1 MASVLATYF
10 DSMYELR
17 MIAAEA
23 ESILPR
29 SIPLALEGD
38 LPAARN
44 SVRAS
49 KVVIRSSHK
58 ITGNSVTVRNL
69 EQNALTLRAAF
80 PTEPSIESGKPT
92 TMDRAWWFAAKD
104 AMLIGSSAPVAF
116 IDSIGVARV
125 PVGSLRASPILT
137 SP

>member
-1 MASVLATYF
+1 MMA
-10 DSMYELR
+10 
-17 MIAAEA
+17 AAA

-29 SIPLALEGD
+29 SIPLAFEGA

-44 SVRAS
+44 SVWAS
-49 KVVIRSSHK
+49 KVVIRSSHT
-58 ITGNSVTVRNL
+58 ITGNSVTIRNL
-69 EQNALTLRAAF
+69 EQNAFTLRAAV

-92 TMDRAWWFAAKD
+92 TIAMAWRFAAKD

-116 IDSIGVARV
+116 IGSIGVAMV